1 MQEKYKKYYD
11 VLSNSSYAS
20 HPSKYKSY
28 MDSVTTKMG
37 LLQGTV
43 SSTRWTEK
51 GIEILKNSAI
61 PAIKKQASAISDA
74 VSIIEKAC
82 SKATSLVSQLK
93 QLDAE
98 CKSLEDAKNEKS
110 KYTDKET
117 GEVNSHYYSNITYYE
132 GRVKDCEK
140 ACDRIIDEINGLSLN
155 VEIESSHFSA
165 VMSDLKESVSLE
177 AKKWE
182 WLGTVNDGNW
192 WIDPAYAHK
201 AKELEFFDNTTGKI
215 LKEGDILNLK
225 KGETRI
231 LTVKVPRNAG
241 TVKQVIRTS
250 AGGNSAFLAGHVV
263 TARSDINPDPNIVDY
278 VNYKPWSRHVPVGV
292 NLKTNYYDWIITAT
306 EEGSV
311 QISQTCEY
319 KVEEQG
325 GTPKAMADIRVNV
338 SA

>member
-1 MQEKYKKYYD
+1 MLKLIH
-11 VLSNSSYAS
+11 LSS
-20 HPSKYKSY
+20 
-28 MDSVTTKMG
+28 
-37 LLQGTV
+37 LQL
-43 SSTRWTEK
+43 WK
-51 GIEILKNSAI
+51 IYI
-61 PAIKKQASAISDA
+61 
-74 VSIIEKAC
+74 
-82 SKATSLVSQLK
+82 
-93 QLDAE
+93 
-98 CKSLEDAKNEKS
+98 
-110 KYTDKET
+110 
-117 GEVNSHYYSNITYYE
+117 
-132 GRVKDCEK
+132 
-140 ACDRIIDEINGLSLN
+140 
-155 VEIESSHFSA
+155 
-165 VMSDLKESVSLE
+165 E

-182 WLGTVNDGNW
+182 WLGTVDDGNW

-241 TVKQVIRTS
+241 TVKEVIRTS
-250 AGGNSAFLAGHVV
+250 AGGNSAFLAGRVV